1 MPICVNLVEFA
12 SIEWGAFKW
21 PKGQR
26 DWNLVGLVRNLQ
38 SNCHVPKTCFCL
50 CMVGFRG
57 LVSATQ
63 DHPFRMGL
71 VGYKGKESI
80 RIERVGA
87 FQISKCLNCPST
99 TANQPSPKSQVPS
112 THFFSP
118 FTNSLPSSDRRYLHT
133 QLDNT
138 TNFFNNIIIYP

>member
-1 MPICVNLVEFA
+1 MPICVNLVEFV
-12 SIEWGAFKW
+12 SIEWGAFKY
-21 PKGQR
+21 R
-26 DWNLVGLVRNLQ
+26 NLVGLVRNLQ

-71 VGYKGKESI
+71 VSYKGKESV

-87 FQISKCLNCPST
+87 FQFSKCLNCPST

-112 THFFSP
+112 PSP
-118 FTNSLPSSDRRYLHT
+118 KYPFLLSFYQLFTILRQTLLAHSARQHNKLL
-133 QLDNT
+133 
-138 TNFFNNIIIYP
+138 

>member
-12 SIEWGAFKW
+12 SIEWGAFKC

-71 VGYKGKESI
+71 VSYKGKESV

-87 FQISKCLNCPST
+87 FQFSKCLNCPST
-99 TANQPSPKSQVPS
+99 TAINQLPSPSPKYPFLLSFYQL
-112 THFFSP
+112 
-118 FTNSLPSSDRRYLHT
+118 FTNLRQTLLANSAKDHWFVFLHACS
-133 QLDNT
+133 Q
-138 TNFFNNIIIYP
+138 F